1 MGDMGIT
8 VNITGDAHE
17 TSARVLARASAGGT
31 ETVLVLPSNDE
42 VLARRRDL
50 AAAGSLLRFGV
61 RVATLASW
69 VADVWELYGDGRA
82 LVSAVER
89 ALHVRCALAEAN
101 VQMAATPGVVD
112 ALGRAFARGAGLPSF
127 AAAVTGS
134 LPEGCA
140 LTESEERVLA
150 VARAYEARLAAC
162 GLVEQGAVLCALDQ
176 AEVAWPAAVVVEGA
190 TVLAPDEAAFYA
202 QLAKHAQV
210 TFCVEAPA
218 GSRFDVA
225 RSVRKALEQA
235 GVQPVVK
242 VDAQEGEG
250 ADTRCAPELREL
262 AAALYHPDATHPV
275 AATGA
280 VRAVLPAGRYARAR
294 LLAEALAGAGEAVV
308 VCTDP
313 ALRFEELAPR
323 LVPQGAVVEASYS
336 RRFDETDFGG
346 ALLTV
351 SELVVGGAEE
361 PLDTFAAADLALGS
375 VAGRGVRTAYAL
387 DRTWRRNRLVT
398 CDSVLGQL
406 CDGAPEVATA
416 LVEACKSGRF
426 VEALDA
432 AEAHYYA
439 VRGCT
444 QAFRAEQLA
453 AVRCARRVFESAH
466 AAGAGV
472 DEALSVLA
480 MQRVHVRV
488 CASGQERDETCGTSA
503 ASPTRVRVMS
513 FSEAARCAPG
523 SVDVVVV
530 ADLNASD
537 QPIRE
542 TRTSI
547 DVLFEKLGCACE
559 RDPLF
564 ENRVRLLALVRAA
577 RRTVLLERAL
587 NNAEADPAYPAVM
600 FEDVV
605 DCYRTNPANAR
616 ELDKVTSLAPALLP
630 FALTAGEEMLE
641 ENLIPRAGTCAAA
654 QESSNREAVT
664 TGVPATPTSD
674 FTRVGPAGA
683 PYIALPRASEAD
695 GRALLSPSSIES
707 YLECPHKW
715 FSLRRLRLAEVDARF
730 SAREQ
735 GTFAHAVLH
744 TFGERYA
751 ADHGGHKPRVG
762 DLANARPVFDDVFTS
777 EAAHQFD
784 KDSRDDPLIPL
795 TERERRQMDDLR
807 SALHSFLERDAALL
821 PAFEPAHF
829 EFTFGRETPVEYAG
843 VRLHGSIDRFD
854 VDAQGRAV
862 VIDYKSSLSA
872 DYHLLP
878 SQPATPFAL
887 PTKVQTLIYA
897 QAVRR
902 MLGLDVVGALYVH
915 MLRPGSQPVVCGAYD
930 DTVLGPHDLLDIS
943 PARNALSNTGFTM
956 FGALLDAVE
965 DLVGAELE
973 HLLAGEIAPCPRT
986 PRACDFCPV
995 SVCEG
1000 RTRS

>member
-1 MGDMGIT
+1 MGIT
-8 VNITGDAHE
+8 VYITGDARE
-17 TSARVLARASAGGT
+17 TSARVLARASAGGA

-82 LVSAVER
+82 IVGAVES

-112 ALGRAFARGAGLPSF
+112 ALAHAFARGAGLPAF
-127 AAAVTGS
+127 GAAVAGS

-140 LTESEERVLA
+140 LIDSEERVLA

-190 TVLAPDEAAFYA
+190 TVLAPDEAAFFA

-225 RSVRKALEQA
+225 RAVREALEQA
-235 GVQPVVK
+235 GAQPAVE

-262 AAALYHPDATHPV
+262 AAALYHPDASHPV

-308 VCTDP
+308 SCTDP

-346 ALLTV
+346 ALLTM
-351 SELVVGGAEE
+351 SELVAGGAEE
-361 PLDTFAAADLALGS
+361 PLDTFAAADLVLGS
-375 VAGRGVRTAYAL
+375 VVGRGVRTVYAL
-387 DRTWRRNRLVT
+387 DRAWRRNRLAT

-416 LVEACKSGRF
+416 LVKACKSGRF

-453 AVRCARRVFESAH
+453 AVRCARRVFEAAH

-480 MQRVHVRV
+480 TQRVRLQVR
-488 CASGQERDETCGTSA
+488 AGGQEQADARDAA
-503 ASPTRVRVMS
+503 ASPTRVRVMG

-523 SVDVVVV
+523 SVDVVVA

-542 TRTSI
+542 NRTSI

-587 NNAEADPAYPAVM
+587 NNTEADPAYPAVM

-630 FALTAGEEMLE
+630 FALTAGEETLE
-641 ENLIPRAGTCAAA
+641 ENLIPRAGARAAD
-654 QESSNREAVT
+654 QESASQEANAPGAPVA
-664 TGVPATPTSD
+664 PAPD
-674 FTRVGPAGA
+674 FTRVGVAGA
-683 PYIALPRASEAD
+683 PYIALPRANEAD

-744 TFGERYA
+744 TFHERYS

-762 DLANARPVFDDVFTS
+762 DLATARPVFDDVFTS
-777 EAAHQFD
+777 EAAHQFE
-784 KDSRDDPLIPL
+784 KDPRNDPLIPL
-795 TERERRQMDDLR
+795 TQRERRQMDDLR

-829 EFTFGRETPVEYAG
+829 EFAFGGETPVEYAG
-843 VRLHGSIDRFD
+843 VRLHGSIDRLD

-902 MLGLDVVGALYVH
+902 TLGLDVVGALYVH

-930 DTVLGPHDLLDIS
+930 DRVLGPHDLLDIP
-943 PARNALSNTGFTM
+943 PARNALSNTGFAT